1 MHRIQQERT
10 NSCRQIKPQ
19 HISPVYISKV
29 LHLRFSSTR
38 NNFKLWLQRNV
49 WITVS
54 YPHKTAFLGE
64 GCILLYTCRLGL
76 LERWED
82 TAGSSLH
89 CYYCR
94 DWCLGTQK
102 QRNKW
107 TKQTKDVPQWRAQMC
122 CSEGKQGAGTKRNSP
137 LSRRRVE
144 KKKWHLQFS
153 LYLFAQFR
161 CRFSCAS
168 WGTCCFSG
176 LSSFLRPS
184 CYRFLFDLFLGLP
197 TKAFHLEVKRTNGDL
212 TTQTLTHC
220 TVNCKPKNRA
230 RSHVMSTVLK
240 SLHPAACSVY
250 YWALINFMQLL
261 GISP

>member
-1 MHRIQQERT
+1 MCHNDVHR
-10 NSCRQIKPQ
+10 CA
-19 HISPVYISKV
+19 VVKV
-29 LHLRFSSTR
+29 NRVQARSE
-38 NNFKLWLQRNV
+38 
-49 WITVS
+49 TVH
-54 YPHKTAFLGE
+54 YHGGGF
-64 GCILLYTCRLGL
+64 
-76 LERWED
+76 
-82 TAGSSLH
+82 
-89 CYYCR
+89 
-94 DWCLGTQK
+94 
-102 QRNKW
+102 
-107 TKQTKDVPQWRAQMC
+107 
-122 CSEGKQGAGTKRNSP
+122 
-137 LSRRRVE
+137 VE

-153 LYLFAQFR
+153 LYLSAQFR

-197 TKAFHLEVKRTNGDL
+197 TKAFHLEVKRTNGDI
-212 TTQTLTHC
+212 TTQTLTHR